1 MNDATTMADRYI
13 AVWNETD
20 PARRHSLIK
29 QAWSE
34 NGVYVDPLMAA
45 EGHAEIDG
53 LVAAVHSRFP
63 GFRFSLKGKADG
75 YGNNLRFSWALGPE
89 GGESLVEGTDFAV
102 LEGNRLKTVKGFID
116 KMPAAA

>member
-1 MNDATTMADRYI
+1 MNDVTTVAERYI

-20 PARRHSLIK
+20 ASRRQSLIK

-45 EGHAEIDG
+45 EGHSEIDG

-63 GFRFSLKGKADG
+63 GFRFSLMGKPDG

-89 GGESLVEGTDFAV
+89 GGDSLVEGTDFAI
-102 LEGNRLKTVKGFID
+102 LEGDRLKAVNGFID

>member
-1 MNDATTMADRYI
+1 MNDATIMAERYI

-20 PARRHSLIK
+20 ASRRQSLIR
-29 QAWSE
+29 QTWSE
-34 NGVYVDPLMAA
+34 NGVYVDPLMAG

-63 GFRFSLKGKADG
+63 GFRFSLKGKPDG
-75 YGNNLRFSWALGPE
+75 YGNNLRFSWALGPA

-102 LEGNRLKTVKGFID
+102 LEGDRLKTVKGFID
-116 KMPAAA
+116 KIPTAA